1 MQKKLGLFSSR
12 RAYHEE
18 HLQLLSERLRAEH
31 ARWFSSDL
39 DMLVYFT
46 LDGRAIPVTRDEQ
59 DRLIADAGTLADEY
73 VEMERYHR
81 HNIFL
86 LTRSYLS
93 YKRKCRALREKA
105 EQRFLLRP
113 AVPHAKAIRR
123 NIFSVIHMRLLFAI
137 GLCIAAMIIASLL
150 GFEEV
155 TSALIELFFI
165 LYVPMAISHG
175 LGQKVD
181 KKHLE
186 KTGKW
191 YRIWR

>member
-1 MQKKLGLFSSR
+1 
-12 RAYHEE
+12 
-18 HLQLLSERLRAEH
+18 
-31 ARWFSSDL
+31 
-39 DMLVYFT
+39 MLVYYT

-59 DRLIADAGTLADEY
+59 DRLIAVAGILAHEY
-73 VEMERYHR
+73 VEMERYHQ
-81 HNIFL
+81 HNIIL

-123 NIFSVIHMRLLFAI
+123 NIFSDMSLRLLFAI
-137 GLCIAAMIIASLL
+137 VLCNVAMIIASRQDS
-150 GFEEV
+150 EAV
-155 TSALIELFFI
+155 SAFFMVLFLI
-165 LYVPMAISHG
+165 LYMPMAIFHE
-175 LGQKVD
+175 LGRKVD

-186 KTGKW
+186 NTGKW